1 MSRSKRREQPTPKPK
16 IREMRHGD
24 VAQVSAIEQASSATP
39 WTRAMFTSEIGRPQ
53 SLDLVVVRS
62 DEVLGYCM
70 TSKQADVWHI
80 LNICVRE
87 DGRGQGLGAQ
97 LLDELFARADRR
109 PHAGYTLE
117 VRVSNFVAI
126 RLYRRKGF
134 LDYGVRPGYYSNNQ
148 EDALVMW
155 RAGVPDLAR

>member
-1 MSRSKRREQPTPKPK
+1 MSRRRRRDEPLPKPK

-24 VAQVSAIEQASSATP
+24 VSQVVAIESASSATP

-53 SLDLVVVRS
+53 SLDLVIVRS

-70 TSKQADVWHI
+70 TSRQADVWHI
-80 LNICVRE
+80 LNICIRE
-87 DGRGQGLGAQ
+87 DGRGRGLGGR
-97 LLDELFARADRR
+97 LLDELFVRADRR
-109 PHAGYTLE
+109 PHGGYTLE
-117 VRVSNFVAI
+117 VRVSNSVAI
-126 RLYRRKGF
+126 RLYRQKGF
-134 LDYGVRPGYYSNNQ
+134 VDYGIRPGYYSNNH

>member
-1 MSRSKRREQPTPKPK
+1 MSRRGRREAPTAKPK

-24 VAQVSAIEQASSATP
+24 VSQVAAIEQTSSATP

-87 DGRGQGLGAQ
+87 DGRGKGIGGR
-97 LLDELFARADRR
+97 LLDELFVRADRR

-134 LDYGVRPGYYSNNQ
+134 TDYGIRPGYYSNNH